1 MGEEANAQILDNQ
14 WLGTLLET
22 GVIGVI
28 GLIALFV
35 WPIFVMMRFAL
46 RSHAPESRRF
56 LTFAI
61 ATSTVGYTTS
71 MFFYDA
77 FAFMQTL
84 LLLSMLYGVA
94 AWAMTEGRSTWE
106 RPNAD
111 AASVDLASRTAL

>member
-1 MGEEANAQILDNQ
+1 ML
-14 WLGTLLET
+14 
-22 GVIGVI
+22 GVI

-46 RSHAPESRRF
+46 RSNAPESRRF

-61 ATSTVGYTTS
+61 ATSTVGYTTA

-84 LLLSMLYGVA
+84 LVLSMLYAVA

-106 RPNAD
+106 KPSVLD
-111 AASVDLASRTAL
+111 ASVERKIRQPA